1 MTNTDTVKVPKDIE
15 KLSFEAALSDL
26 EDIVQKLEGGT
37 VELETS
43 IEIYT
48 RGQQLKAHCE
58 NKLKDAQARI
68 EKIVVGSGGNVT
80 AEAANIE

>member
-1 MTNTDTVKVPKDIE
+1 MTDTDTVKVPKDIE

-80 AEAANIE
+80 TEAADIE

>member
-1 MTNTDTVKVPKDIE
+1 MTDAPEIKIPKEIE
-15 KLSFEAALSDL
+15 KLSFEDALSNL

-58 NKLKDAQARI
+58 NKLKDATARI
-68 EKIVVGSGGNVT
+68 EKIVVGTGGNVT
-80 AEAANIE
+80 TEAANIE

>member
-1 MTNTDTVKVPKDIE
+1 MTNNDAIKVPKEIE
-15 KLSFEAALSDL
+15 KLSFEDALSDL

-68 EKIVVGSGGNVT
+68 EKIVVGSGGQVT
-80 AEAANIE
+80 AQPANIE

>member
-1 MTNTDTVKVPKDIE
+1 MTNAPEIKIPKDIE
-15 KLSFEAALSDL
+15 KLSFEDALSNL

-58 NKLKDAQARI
+58 NKLKDASARI
-68 EKIVVGSGGNVT
+68 EKIVVGTGGNVT
-80 AEAANIE
+80 TEPANID

>member
-1 MTNTDTVKVPKDIE
+1 MTDTDTVKVPKDIE

-80 AEAANIE
+80 AEAADIE

>member
-1 MTNTDTVKVPKDIE
+1 MTDAPEIKIPKEIE
-15 KLSFEAALSDL
+15 KLSFEDALSNL

-58 NKLKDAQARI
+58 NKLKDATARI
-68 EKIVVGSGGNVT
+68 EKIVVGTGGNVT
-80 AEAANIE
+80 TEAANID

>member
-1 MTNTDTVKVPKDIE
+1 MTDKAAGRVPKEIE
-15 KLSFEAALSDL
+15 KLSFEDALREL

-58 NKLKDAQARI
+58 NKLQDAQARI
-68 EKIVVGSGGNVT
+68 EKIVVDSSGGVKT
-80 AEAANIE
+80 QTVNIE

>member
-1 MTNTDTVKVPKDIE
+1 MTDATTIKIPKDIE
-15 KLSFEAALSDL
+15 KLSFEDALSSL
-26 EDIVQKLEGGT
+26 EEIVQKLEGGT

-58 NKLKDAQARI
+58 NKLKDASARI
-68 EKIVVGSGGNVT
+68 EKIVVGTGGSIT
-80 AEAANIE
+80 SEAANID

>member
-1 MTNTDTVKVPKDIE
+1 MTSKDKDKMPKEIE
-15 KLSFEAALSDL
+15 KLSFEDALSNL

-37 VELETS
+37 VELEES

-58 NKLKDAQARI
+58 SKLKDAQARI
-68 EKIVVGSGGNVT
+68 EKIVVGSGGKVT
-80 AEAANIE
+80 TEAANIE

>member
-1 MTNTDTVKVPKDIE
+1 MADEQTIKIPKDIE
-15 KLSFEAALSDL
+15 KLSFEEALSNL

-58 NKLKDAQARI
+58 NKLKDATARI
-68 EKIVVGSGGNVT
+68 EKIVVGAGGVVSV
-80 AEAANIE
+80 EAANID

>member
-1 MTNTDTVKVPKDIE
+1 MTDAPEIKIPKDIE
-15 KLSFEAALSDL
+15 KLSFEDALSNL

-58 NKLKDAQARI
+58 NKLKDATARI
-68 EKIVVGSGGNVT
+68 EKIVVGTGGNVT
-80 AEAANIE
+80 TEAANIE

>member
-1 MTNTDTVKVPKDIE
+1 MTNADTVSVPKDIE
-15 KLSFEAALSDL
+15 KLSFEDALSSL

-48 RGQQLKAHCE
+48 RGQQLKVHCE

-68 EKIVVGSGGNVT
+68 EKIVVGASGTVT

>member
-1 MTNTDTVKVPKDIE
+1 MTDSNAIKVPKDIE
-15 KLSFEAALSDL
+15 KLSFEDALSQL

-48 RGQQLKAHCE
+48 RGQLLKAHCE

-68 EKIVVGSGGNVT
+68 EKIVVGSSGNVT
-80 AEAANIE
+80 VEAANIE

>member
-1 MTNTDTVKVPKDIE
+1 MTNAPEIKIPKDIE
-15 KLSFEAALSDL
+15 KLSFEDALSNL

-58 NKLKDAQARI
+58 NKLKDASARI
-68 EKIVVGSGGNVT
+68 EKIVVGTGGNVT
-80 AEAANIE
+80 TEAANIE